1 MTLAAS
7 YHAGRGGFGVAP
19 EVVRHA
25 EGMTRRPL
33 LLALAAA
40 LPLLVTGCG
49 SAPQKSPPTGVDLL
63 RIPTPSADPDDF
75 VKRIDNPY
83 LPLEP
88 GSRWVYRSGG
98 VDPETTTVTV
108 TGDTREVQ
116 GVTTTVVHDVVR
128 DADGKMIEDTFDWFA
143 QDAAGNVWYFGED
156 TTEYDD
162 RGRPDHS
169 GSWEAGVDGAQAGLA
184 MPAEARV
191 GDSYQQ
197 ENSRGRAEDRAE
209 VLSVDESVNV
219 EFGSF
224 TDVVQTEDTSPL
236 EPGLVEHKYYAPGVG
251 LVLEQTVLG
260 GAERAELVAYEGG

>member
-19 EVVRHA
+19 GVVRHA
-25 EGMTRRPL
+25 EVMIRRPL

-49 SAPQKSPPTGVDLL
+49 SAPEKSPPTGVDGL

-75 VKRIDNPY
+75 VEGIDNPY

-88 GSRWVYRSGG
+88 GSRWVYESAG
-98 VDPETTTVTV
+98 VDPDTTTVTV

-116 GVTTTVVHDVVR
+116 GVTTKVVHDVVR
-128 DADGKMIEDTFDWFA
+128 DADGKVVEDTFDWVA

-169 GSWEAGVDGAQAGLA
+169 GSWEAGVDGAQAGLV
-184 MPAEARV
+184 MPAQPRV
-191 GDSYQQ
+191 GDGYQQ
-197 ENSRGRAEDRAE
+197 ESSPGLAEDRAE

-224 TDVVQTEDTSPL
+224 TDVVQTEDTTPL

-251 LVLEQTVLG
+251 LVLEQTVAG
-260 GAERAELVAYEGG
+260 GADRAELVSYDGG